1 MAYPGIHSK
10 DRRGHP
16 SKALTNSAKQAEYDV
31 KFQKPWSQ
39 KLGIDFLEPIMAPDY
54 TDADVLKICVWCLE
68 NPGNFRVCKDL
79 RAHIETQLEDAK
91 VDMFVMNVSTAL
103 PQSDLDH
110 MAWLHCRHWGSRVE
124 NKCSRTSCICNRD
137 ICVV

>member
-1 MAYPGIHSK
+1 MIKKGP
-10 DRRGHP
+10 RP
-16 SKALTNSAKQAEYDV
+16 TNIAKQREYDE

-39 KLGIDFLEPIMAPDY
+39 KLGIDFLELIMAPDY

-79 RAHIETQLEDAK
+79 RAYIETQLEDAK
-91 VDMFVMNVSTAL
+91 VYMFVMSVSTAL
-103 PQSDLDH
+103 PQSDLDQ
-110 MAWLHCRHWGSRVE
+110 MALLHCRHWGSRVE

>member
-1 MAYPGIHSK
+1 MIKKGQRP
-10 DRRGHP
+10 
-16 SKALTNSAKQAEYDV
+16 TNIAKQREYDE

-39 KLGIDFLEPIMAPDY
+39 KLGIDFLELIMAPDY
-54 TDADVLKICVWCLE
+54 TDADVLKICAWCLD

-79 RAHIETQLEDAK
+79 RAYIETQLEDAK
-91 VDMFVMNVSTAL
+91 VYMFVMSVSTAL

-110 MAWLHCRHWGSRVE
+110 MALLHCRHWGSRAE
-124 NKCSRTSCICNRD
+124 NKCSRISSICNRD